1 MSVEV
6 WVDVFGFIK
15 RIQLARTVC
24 LTCWH
29 IYDICYPRL
38 HGNKVV
44 EHGVDEIIIGRRD
57 EDRLGN
63 PPTALLLKDRG
74 EVPFPSC
81 PPPSYITAFPYIKIK

>member
-44 EHGVDEIIIGRRD
+44 EHEVNEIIIGRRYD
-57 EDRLGN
+57 GGLGD
-63 PPTALLLKDRG
+63 PPTAFLLKDRG
-74 EVPFPSC
+74 EVPFARC
-81 PPPSYITAFPYIKIK
+81 PPPSYISAFRKIQIK

>member
-29 IYDICYPRL
+29 LYDICYPRL

-44 EHGVDEIIIGRRD
+44 EHEIREIIIGRRD
-57 EDRLGN
+57 GGGLGH

-81 PPPSYITAFPYIKIK
+81 PPPSYITAFADINIK